1 LFSLLWIQTWH
12 SFGVKTSDK
21 IGVASSGVTSSSLT
35 KAVTASQPQM
45 AEQDCGEGA
54 ENDMMTTA

>member
-1 LFSLLWIQTWH
+1 MGIAATKLALT
-12 SFGVKTSDK
+12 
-21 IGVASSGVTSSSLT
+21 SSGVTSSSLT

-45 AEQDCGEGA
+45 AEQDCGEGE